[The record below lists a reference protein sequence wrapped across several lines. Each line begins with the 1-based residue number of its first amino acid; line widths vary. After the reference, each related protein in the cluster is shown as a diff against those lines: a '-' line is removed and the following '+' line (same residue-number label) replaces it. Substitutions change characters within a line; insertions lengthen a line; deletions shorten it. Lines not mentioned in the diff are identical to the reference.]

1 MDERERESA
10 LDWGDTTVDLI
21 SVLLIVVGGVVLM
34 TMVTSVAV
42 IGMDSLRAARKEL
55 RYQLRESGPYIVG
68 LGVVYGL
75 NKLAHELSDPI
86 ADVVGIEIT
95 GTLEAIEGD
104 LVAGL
109 QALFP
114 ESAVWYFAFVY
125 VFGFA
130 FVLVFPIV
138 GYLLLPSQR
147 HLKEL
152 LVAFIINYSA
162 GTVFYTMFI
171 AYGPRNALP
180 NIVAQPMFDTFPEI
194 KVLTS
199 AINTSSNVF
208 PSLHTSLAITVLIFA
223 WYTRKE
229 YPRWLGVCTFFVV
242 SIVISTMYLGIH
254 WAIDVVA
261 GVLLAMVSVYLA
273 RQFVAWVENR
283 KQRVST
289 RTRGLEAE
297 TQD

>member
-1 MDERERESA
+1 MRKRECPVSRRGA
-10 LDWGDTTVDLI
+10 TVDLI
-21 SVLLIVVGGVVLM
+21 SVLLIVVGGVILM

-42 IGMDSLRAARKEL
+42 IGVDSLRAARKEL

-68 LGVVYGL
+68 LAVIYGL
-75 NKLAHELSDPI
+75 NKLAHEFSDPI
-86 ADVVGIEIT
+86 AAVIGIEIT
-95 GTLEAIEGD
+95 DTLLAIEGEF
-104 LVAGL
+104 VAGL
-109 QALFP
+109 QGLFP
-114 ESAVWYFAFVY
+114 DSAVWFFAFAY

-130 FVLVFPIV
+130 FLLIFPIV
-138 GYLLLPSQR
+138 AYLLLPTQR

-194 KVLTS
+194 MVLTS

-208 PSLHTSLAITVLIFA
+208 PSLHTSLVITVLIFA
-223 WYTRKE
+223 WYTREE
-229 YPRWLGVCTFFVV
+229 YPRWLSVCAFFTI

-261 GVLLAMVSVYLA
+261 GVILAAASVYLS
-273 RQFVAWVENR
+273 RRFVAWAENR
-283 KQRVST
+283 KGTRST
-289 RTRGLEAE
+289 RTSRMEAE

>member
-1 MDERERESA
+1 MRKRECAVSRRE
-10 LDWGDTTVDLI
+10 TTVDLI
-21 SVLLIVVGGVVLM
+21 SVLLIVVGGVILM

-68 LGVVYGL
+68 LGVIYGL
-75 NKLAHELSDPI
+75 NKLAHEFSDPI

-95 GTLEAIEGD
+95 DTLLAIEGEF
-104 LVAGL
+104 VAGL
-109 QALFP
+109 QGLFP
-114 ESAVWYFAFVY
+114 DSAVWFFAFAY

-130 FVLVFPIV
+130 FLLIFPIV
-138 GYLLLPSQR
+138 AYLLLPTQR
-147 HLKEL
+147 YLKEL

-180 NIVAQPMFDTFPEI
+180 NVVAQPMFDTFPEI

-208 PSLHTSLAITVLIFA
+208 PSLHTSLVITVLIFA
-223 WYTRKE
+223 WYTRKD
-229 YPRWLGVCTFFVV
+229 YPRWLSVCAFFTV

-261 GVLLAMVSVYLA
+261 GVILAAASVYLA
-273 RQFVAWVENR
+273 RRFVAWAENR
-283 KQRVST
+283 KQTASAQTSRV
-289 RTRGLEAE
+289 EAE